1 MGMMLI
7 EMTRRQ
13 MGRLA
18 LPKRIYQ
25 CTACR
30 AIYAHDKGYPHW
42 ALECLKLLR
51 ITKERTV

>member
-18 LPKRIYQ
+18 LPKRIYR

-42 ALECLKLLR
+42 ALECVKRLKGVAVR
-51 ITKERTV
+51 G